1 MSSTEVGKTVAVTG
15 ASGYLASHVIKALYE
30 KGGFKVRGT
39 VRDPTATAKV
49 AHLTEQFPELEL
61 FKADLLEEGSFE
73 ECFRDCNIV
82 IHCAS
87 PFPSSVDNPQKE
99 LIEPALNGTKNV
111 MNQAVSCGVARV
123 VVTSSCAAV
132 QSQDTFRNPQKYY
145 RRIFGESDWN
155 DESTLE
161 EGAYRMS
168 KSLAEHAAWEFSN
181 QVEVTTVNPSFILG
195 PPLSKRLDST
205 SVKTMVSFL
214 NGDKVDGVNGA
225 CFGCTDVRDVAL
237 AHVRAALHP
246 EAPGKRFIC
255 SSQNGMDKV
264 QIASFLLPEFANYP
278 IPVGFKKG
286 ATVKYR
292 PCYCSDPMIDLLGIK
307 PRPLSIT
314 INEMAHDLI
323 KKGLVSPPKEE
334 AEN

>member
-1 MSSTEVGKTVAVTG
+1 MSSAIITVAVTG

-30 KGGFKVRGT
+30 EGGFKIRGT
-39 VRDPTATAKV
+39 VRDPTAEGKV
-49 AHLTEQFPELEL
+49 AHLKEHFPELEL

-73 ECFRDCNIV
+73 ECFTGCNIV

-132 QSQDTFRNPQKYY
+132 QTQDTFRTPEKFF
-145 RRIFGESDWN
+145 RTIFNETHWN

-181 QVEVTTVNPSFILG
+181 QLEVTTINPSFILG
-195 PPLSKRLDST
+195 PPLSTRLDST
-205 SVKTMVSFL
+205 SVKTMVGLL
-214 NGDKVDGVNGA
+214 NGVFVDGVNGA
-225 CFGCTDVRDVAL
+225 CFGCVDVRDVAL
-237 AHVRAALHP
+237 AHVRAAVHP
-246 EAPGKRFIC
+246 EAPGKRFVC
-255 SSQNGMDKV
+255 SCQNGVDKV
-264 QIASFLLPEFANYP
+264 QMASFLLPEFANYP
-278 IPVGFKKG
+278 IPMGFKKG
-286 ATVKYR
+286 ETVKYR
-292 PCYCSDPMIDLLGIK
+292 PCYCSDQMIDLLGVR

-334 AEN
+334 SEN